1 MGVPNGFPALRSPTR
16 QTRGAR
22 VTSSSRS
29 NRRGDATGRNLQVS
43 VRAMS
48 VGVRGA
54 VPTSGWVVTQ
64 LVTQYTGLRSRVTVL
79 AARVFQGQGEGDT
92 VVKVVV
98 LLPRRSDLSR
108 EDFERYL
115 RDTHVPLLVRLPGLR
130 RLVLN
135 WVLPD
140 PNGPA
145 PAYDAVGEDWFDD
158 GQALS
163 AAFASPEG
171 KAVADDTPNFLDMS
185 RFGLLVTE
193 EEEIP
198 LPTSGAG

>member
-1 MGVPNGFPALRSPTR
+1 MYSP
-16 QTRGAR
+16 
-22 VTSSSRS
+22 
-29 NRRGDATGRNLQVS
+29 
-43 VRAMS
+43 
-48 VGVRGA
+48 
-54 VPTSGWVVTQ
+54 VVTQ
-64 LVTQYTGLRSRVTVL
+64 LGTQYTGLRLGVTVL
-79 AARVFQGQGEGDT
+79 AAPVAQGQEEGGT

-98 LLPRRSDLSR
+98 LLPRRSDMSR

-115 RDTHVPLLVRLPGLR
+115 RETHVPLLVRLPGLR

-158 GQALS
+158 GQALN

-185 RFGLLVTE
+185 RFALMVTE

-198 LPTSGAG
+198 LPPSGAG